1 MPSIGATSAVEG
13 IKRTAAKMHPKI
25 ARAIRLTIP
34 LLLVE
39 KSFVAFLIVKSLF
52 QMPF

>member
-1 MPSIGATSAVEG
+1 MGATSAVEG
-13 IKRTAAKMHPKI
+13 IKTTAAKMHPRI
-25 ARAIRLTIP
+25 APATLLNIP

-39 KSFVAFLIVKSLF
+39 KSVAAFLIVKLVI